1 MEQLELPLY
10 DDCFGKAMSS
20 EHKNMT
26 ALERFI
32 YNWEPC
38 GPNPALGSTPKRVAD
53 EEWRRDLAA
62 VLAEAHAR

>member
-1 MEQLELPLY
+1 MEQFELPLY

-32 YNWEPC
+32 YNWEPQR
-38 GPNPALGSTPKRVAD
+38 NVD
-53 EEWRRDLAA
+53 WRADLAA
-62 VLAEAHAR
+62 VVAEAYAQ